1 MVLPCCREHSR
12 LVRRV
17 ALRRSSVRA
26 TFARPLRLSVDRISA
41 VFRFSCV
48 TTRANITEPQGQRDS
63 RGTAGPRRGGWGVG
77 VGAGGRGVCIGARR
91 GLASGGSGGST
102 SRGLGTGAKIVCCC
116 SLGRASFFSRG
127 LARPHLESSVCC
139 GMGRCFVCPLAL
151 NAPMTPAGRAKGRP
165 QDSLGGMANPSRKCL
180 R

>member
-1 MVLPCCREHSR
+1 MGPWPR
-12 LVRRV
+12 LLCGLVPRRGAASGGRV
-17 ALRRSSVRA
+17 GEL
-26 TFARPLRLSVDRISA
+26 
-41 VFRFSCV
+41 C
-48 TTRANITEPQGQRDS
+48 TTAGGHIG
-63 RGTAGPRRGGWGVG
+63 GPRR
-77 VGAGGRGVCIGARR
+77 VGAWGRRVGGPRGRVGEVGASGSGRGGGGVCIGARR

-116 SLGRASFFSRG
+116 SLGRAIFFSRG